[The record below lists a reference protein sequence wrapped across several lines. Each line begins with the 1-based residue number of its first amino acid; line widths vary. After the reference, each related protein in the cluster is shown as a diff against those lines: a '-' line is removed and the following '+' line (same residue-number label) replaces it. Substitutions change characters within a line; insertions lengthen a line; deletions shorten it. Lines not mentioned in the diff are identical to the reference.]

1 MLLSLI
7 GLGFVLSLDNFRTAI
22 ILGPL
27 RFAWPHALKIAVVF
41 GFFDGVAPLAGILLG
56 HDVSEKIGGG
66 IADSVGATALG
77 LYGLYLIVRAMQ
89 TATQEELEAE
99 RRWSI
104 FGLPVPLSL
113 DNVIAGTGLG
123 MMGMSP
129 LVPATL
135 FGVITALM
143 TLFGLQLG
151 LVISRIIPVRPRW
164 DVVVGVALIIEA
176 FVLAFWLLSGNCPR
190 RRPWPAT
197 GGGDHSSGCCPRCS
211 ILHHQK
217 VPVTSLRHVTARAP
231 GE

>member
-27 RFAWPHALKIAVVF
+27 RFSWRHALKIAVVF

-56 HDVSEKIGGG
+56 HDVSQKIGGG
-66 IADSVGATALG
+66 IADGVGATALG

-89 TATQEELEAE
+89 TASQEELEAE

-135 FGVITALM
+135 FGVITTLM
-143 TLFGLQLG
+143 TLVGLQLG
-151 LVISRIIPVRPRW
+151 LVVSRIIPVRPRW
-164 DVVVGVALIIEA
+164 DVVVAVALIIES
-176 FVLAFWLLSGNCPR
+176 FILAFWLLSGN
-190 RRPWPAT
+190 
-197 GGGDHSSGCCPRCS
+197 
-211 ILHHQK
+211 
-217 VPVTSLRHVTARAP
+217 
-231 GE
+231 